1 MNIYTD
7 LQSKYSETSVI
18 LLDEIYKLFDYL
30 KADNVRQQLCRL
42 VKEGLLMR
50 GGNGIYYMPKTAIVG
65 GVLPIDFEQAITK
78 KFMQGES
85 KQYGYYSGM
94 TKLYKLNICN
104 QMPNIREVVS
114 NFESSRK
121 RQINFCGQ
129 KVIVR
134 KPFFEITNKNKDVLE
149 FLDVVRIAYKYADT
163 EKSKVTEKLI
173 AEYANKITATDIIK
187 YVDYYPASVAKI
199 ILKEFAIN
207 ENFA

>member
-1 MNIYTD
+1 MNIYIG
-7 LQSKYSETSVI
+7 LQSKYSESSVI

-30 KADNVRQQLCRL
+30 KADNVRQQLRRL
-42 VKEGLLMR
+42 VKDSKLMSS
-50 GGNGIYYMPKTAIVG
+50 GNGIYYMPKISIVG
-65 GVLPIDFEQAITK
+65 EILPIDFEQAIMK
-78 KFMQGES
+78 KFMQREG

-94 TKLYKLNICN
+94 TKLYRLNICN

-114 NFESSRK
+114 NLESSRK
-121 RQINFCGQ
+121 RLINFCGN
-129 KVIVR
+129 KLIIR
-134 KPFFEITNKNKDVLE
+134 KPFFVITNKNKEVLE
-149 FLDVVRIAYKYADT
+149 FLDVVRIAYKYADI